1 MSELQE
7 GRRLPVF
14 IDEEQWSRALEA
26 AKSEVESLYSQGLL
40 EVPAA
45 GPVNGTLHRIAVS
58 IARRALVAA
67 SAPESDISELPGVTI
82 DEVGP

>member
-26 AKSEVESLYSQGLL
+26 AKSEMEALYSRG
-40 EVPAA
+40 EVDIPS
-45 GPVNGTLHRIAVS
+45 GMGVNGTLHRIAVS